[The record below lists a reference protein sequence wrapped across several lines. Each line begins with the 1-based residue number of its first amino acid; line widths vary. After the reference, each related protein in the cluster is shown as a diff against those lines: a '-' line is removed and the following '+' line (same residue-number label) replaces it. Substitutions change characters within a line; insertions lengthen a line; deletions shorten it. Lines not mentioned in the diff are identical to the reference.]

1 MPCILSHA
9 VTRYD
14 RENQAWA
21 AKGKRRYHNPYA
33 LGIYLQRVEECN
45 GMIQQGMAREEALRE
60 CFERELLAYI
70 LKFIAEKGN
79 QYA

>member
-1 MPCILSHA
+1 MPDILTHA

-33 LGIYLQRVEECN
+33 LGIYLRRVEECN
-45 GMIQQGMAREEALRE
+45 EMMAQGMPREEALRE
-60 CFERELLAYI
+60 CFGPELLAYI
-70 LKFIAEKGN
+70 LKFIAEKES
-79 QYA
+79 

>member
-21 AKGKRRYHNPYA
+21 TKGKRRYHNPYA

-45 GMIQQGMAREEALRE
+45 GMMAQGMPREEALRE
-60 CFERELLAYI
+60 CFEGALLAYI
-70 LKFIAEKGN
+70 LKFIAEKESE
-79 QYA
+79 YA